1 VPLRPCALLQ
11 DTRIRPSTPAAALHP
26 LCVCEAAVGNSIGLA
41 FAPWC
46 LKARRAQV
54 NPWTDEERTIFMEKL
69 ADFAGRPEREGLR
82 KNFYRLSHF
91 LPNKSTR
98 DCIHFYY
105 AQKKTQV

>member
-1 VPLRPCALLQ
+1 VSGQYGVRDVACPLS
-11 DTRIRPSTPAAALHP
+11 TRGGG
-26 LCVCEAAVGNSIGLA
+26 E
-41 FAPWC
+41 C

-54 NPWTDEERTIFMEKL
+54 TPWTDEERTIFMEKL